1 MKYIV
6 GYVIVFILSL
16 ALLGIVT
23 VASASE
29 WKTEIIPAQDIDRS
43 PEALVAFMKDHG
55 ETITITGN
63 RIQDCYGKGMW
74 LSGYGVILQ
83 VFRKTKHPEFR
94 AAVICQDYA
103 GDYYVQADNKVVVAP
118 NN

>member
-16 ALLGIVT
+16 ALLGIVGFGRP
-23 VASASE
+23 
-29 WKTEIIPAQDIDRS
+29 I
-43 PEALVAFMKDHG
+43 
-55 ETITITGN
+55 N
-63 RIQDCYGKGMW
+63 
-74 LSGYGVILQ
+74 ILGRNDF
-83 VFRKTKHPEFR
+83 FRKTKHHEFR